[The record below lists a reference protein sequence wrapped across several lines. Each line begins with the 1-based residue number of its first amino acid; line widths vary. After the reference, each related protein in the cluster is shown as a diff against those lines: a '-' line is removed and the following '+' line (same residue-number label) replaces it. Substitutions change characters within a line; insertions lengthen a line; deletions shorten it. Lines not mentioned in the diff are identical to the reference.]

1 MIFFLV
7 SYLNA
12 MILKFFKIYE
22 YGILIYFSGVA
33 QVKINGKNQEM
44 LRAAGEL
51 FGGKTE
57 DEITEVAKLTMEGHQ
72 RAVMGTMTVE
82 QIYKDRKMFATK
94 VLEIASEGANY
105 YLIKAEQF
113 SKSQDP
119 PIIYT
124 SMA

>member
-12 MILKFFKIYE
+12 MN
-22 YGILIYFSGVA
+22 GILIYFSGVA

-105 YLIKAEQF
+105 
-113 SKSQDP
+113 
-119 PIIYT
+119 
-124 SMA
+124 

>member
-1 MIFFLV
+1 
-7 SYLNA
+7 
-12 MILKFFKIYE
+12 
-22 YGILIYFSGVA
+22 
-33 QVKINGKNQEM
+33 M

-119 PIIYT
+119 PMFHT
-124 SMA
+124 SIA